1 MKRFIRI
8 VNAVL
13 ASAFI
18 LSMSACSNAIGR
30 SVVLWTIPEREISDG
45 TVVDVYLK
53 SNIAKT
59 YVIADP
65 VTGEELEV
73 PLWKLS
79 DPASKSKTN
88 KLANLYREYSGMYAC
103 CLMDGLPIRAEPKNG
118 AKQVYRLRK
127 NEIIKVLY
135 KGEGEAPTSG
145 GKALEGD
152 WMSVLTSS
160 GVTGWCFSL
169 NLHLFTMA
177 PDGSYN
183 IDSVVGVASKSDDIL
198 ENVLSAKWY
207 PDYYANMIRNEQIRL
222 EYMDPSYGFDTGAET
237 GTISIKIPTLDV
249 QYPFA
254 GVTKSQN
261 RVYKFTDTQITMT
274 VRNEN
279 TVVIR
284 YVDDDGRPISN
295 TFVTIEDDVD
305 EIIAKENERR
315 DAVHTSL
322 MKLGPTFTSTNYGT
336 LSFSSGRRFTW
347 TGYDELVPS
356 VISPA
361 AGTSG
366 TVEVKYF
373 LSKTQ
378 AEEWNGLLTFK
389 FDGSSEEASFFFRRE
404 SNGLRLSTCRVVLRP
419 NTMTK
424 LDDVDIITTSGD
436 VVLFFHN

>member
-1 MKRFIRI
+1 MKCFIRI
-8 VNAVL
+8 VKAVV
-13 ASAFI
+13 AAAFVFS
-18 LSMSACSNAIGR
+18 LSACSKTIGR

-45 TVVDVYLK
+45 TIVDVYLK
-53 SNIAKT
+53 SNIAKE

-79 DPASKSKTN
+79 DPASKSKARQ
-88 KLANLYREYSGMYAC
+88 LAAKYSEYSGMYAC

-177 PDGSYN
+177 PDGTYN
-183 IDSVVGVASKSDDIL
+183 IESVIGVASKSDDIL
-198 ENVLSAKWY
+198 EKVLSSRWY
-207 PDYYANMIRNEQIRL
+207 PDYYANMIKNEQIRL
-222 EYMDPSYGFDTGAET
+222 EYIDDSYGFDTGAET
-237 GTISIKIPTLDV
+237 GTIAIKIPTLEV
-249 QYPFA
+249 EAPFA
-254 GVTKSQN
+254 GITKSQN
-261 RVYKFTDTQITMT
+261 RVYKFNDTQITMT

-279 TVVIR
+279 TIVIR

-305 EIIAKENERR
+305 EIIANEKERR
-315 DAVHTSL
+315 DAVYTSL
-322 MKLGPTFTSTNYGT
+322 SKFGPTFSSTNYGT
-336 LSFSSGRRFTW
+336 LSFTGSGNFAW
-347 TGYDELVPS
+347 TGYDELVPT

-366 TVEVKYF
+366 TVSVKYF

-378 AEEWNGLLTFK
+378 SEEWDGLLTFV
-389 FDGSSEEASFFFRRE
+389 FSGSSEEVSFFYRKE
-404 SNGLRLSTCRVVLRP
+404 SNGIRLSTCRVVLRP

>member
-1 MKRFIRI
+1 MKCFVRI
-8 VNAVL
+8 VKVVVA
-13 ASAFI
+13 AAFVFSI
-18 LSMSACSNAIGR
+18 TACSNVIGR

-79 DPASKSKTN
+79 DPSSKSKA
-88 KLANLYREYSGMYAC
+88 KRLAAQYNEYSGMYAC

-135 KGEGEAPTSG
+135 KGEGETLTSG
-145 GKALEGD
+145 GKPLEGD
-152 WMSVLTSS
+152 WMSVLTST
-160 GVTGWCFSL
+160 GVSGWCFSL

-177 PDGSYN
+177 PDGTYN
-183 IDSVVGVASKSDDIL
+183 IESVIGVASKSDDIL
-198 ENVLSAKWY
+198 ENVLSARWY
-207 PDYYANMIRNEQIRL
+207 PDYYATMIKNEQIRL

-237 GTISIKIPTLDV
+237 GTIAIKIPTLDV
-249 QYPFA
+249 EAPFG

-261 RVYKFTDTQITMT
+261 RVYKFNDTQITMT

-279 TVVIR
+279 TVVVR
-284 YVDDDGRPISN
+284 YVDDEGRPISN

-305 EIIAKENERR
+305 EIITKENDRR
-315 DAVHTSL
+315 DAVYTSL
-322 MKLGPTFTSTNYGT
+322 SKFGPTYSSTNYGT
-336 LSFSSGRRFTW
+336 LSFTGSKHFTW
-347 TGYDELVPS
+347 TGYDELVPT

-361 AGTSG
+361 AGSSG
-366 TVEVKYF
+366 TVDVKYF

-378 AEEWNGLLTFK
+378 AEEWDGLLTFV
-389 FDGSSEEASFFFRRE
+389 FDSSSEEVSFFYRKE
-404 SNGLRLSTCRVVLRP
+404 SNGIRLSTCRVVLRP

>member
-135 KGEGEAPTSG
+135 KGEGEAEPP
-145 GKALEGD
+145 
-152 WMSVLTSS
+152 
-160 GVTGWCFSL
+160 SL
-169 NLHLFTMA
+169 YHGT
-177 PDGSYN
+177 
-183 IDSVVGVASKSDDIL
+183 
-198 ENVLSAKWY
+198 
-207 PDYYANMIRNEQIRL
+207 RRL
-222 EYMDPSYGFDTGAET
+222 
-237 GTISIKIPTLDV
+237 L
-249 QYPFA
+249 
-254 GVTKSQN
+254 
-261 RVYKFTDTQITMT
+261 
-274 VRNEN
+274 
-279 TVVIR
+279 
-284 YVDDDGRPISN
+284 
-295 TFVTIEDDVD
+295 
-305 EIIAKENERR
+305 
-315 DAVHTSL
+315 
-322 MKLGPTFTSTNYGT
+322 
-336 LSFSSGRRFTW
+336 
-347 TGYDELVPS
+347 
-356 VISPA
+356 
-361 AGTSG
+361 
-366 TVEVKYF
+366 
-373 LSKTQ
+373 
-378 AEEWNGLLTFK
+378 
-389 FDGSSEEASFFFRRE
+389 
-404 SNGLRLSTCRVVLRP
+404 
-419 NTMTK
+419 
-424 LDDVDIITTSGD
+424 
-436 VVLFFHN
+436 

>member
-1 MKRFIRI
+1 MKRFNRI

-18 LSMSACSNAIGR
+18 FSMSACSNAIGR

-79 DPASKSKTN
+79 DPASKSKAN
-88 KLANLYREYSGMYAC
+88 KLASLYREYNGMYAC

-118 AKQVYRLRK
+118 AKQIYRLRK

-152 WMSVLTSS
+152 WMSVLTSNGVS
-160 GVTGWCFSL
+160 GWFLRL
-169 NLHLFTMA
+169 NLHLFNMA

-183 IDSVVGVASKSDDIL
+183 IESVSGVASKSDDIL
-198 ENVLSAKWY
+198 ESVLSSKWY

-222 EYMDPSYGFDTGAET
+222 EYMDPTYGFDTGAET
-237 GTISIKIPTLDV
+237 GTISIKIPTLEIEA
-249 QYPFA
+249 PF
-254 GVTKSQN
+254 GGITKSQN
-261 RVYKFTDTQITMT
+261 RVYKFNDTQITMT

-279 TVVIR
+279 TVVVR

-305 EIIAKENERR
+305 EIMTKEKERR
-315 DAVHTSL
+315 DAVYTSL
-322 MKLGPTFTSTNYGT
+322 SKFGPTFSSTNYGT
-336 LSFSSGRRFTW
+336 LSFTGGGNFTW
-347 TGYDELVPS
+347 TGYDELVPT

-366 TVEVKYF
+366 SVSVKYF

-378 AEEWNGLLTFK
+378 AEECDGLLTFA
-389 FDGSSEEASFFFRRE
+389 FNGSSEEASFFYRKE
-404 SNGLRLSTCRVVLRP
+404 SNGIRLSTCRVVLRP